1 VRREHV
7 EVAGHSLSYLTA
19 GPADGPAILLLHGLM
34 SDATTWDRAITPLGG
49 RGFRVI
55 ALDLL
60 GHGQSDKPEAGY
72 GLVDFAAMI
81 NQLLVTLRIERAVIG
96 GHSLGGAIAM
106 QFAHHYPD
114 QTDGLLLVCAGGLGR
129 QVHPILRG
137 ATLPGARVVVRT
149 AINPRTAAVYAH
161 PRLHRALRLD
171 AEAVANLG
179 RMGRALLAPGGR
191 HAFFE
196 TLHSVIEPAGQ
207 RGSMIEMGYLSAAL
221 PTLIIWSEHDPV
233 LPVSHA
239 HATHDHLPGSRLELF
254 PGISHEPHRRHAVR
268 FAQTVADYFSPPST
282 TPAECHESTDHREAA
297 DRTDPTLAHEPIEKA
312 EAAEP
317 TDPIENAEP
326 MDPIDSNEPSL

>member
-1 VRREHV
+1 MRREFV

-19 GPADGPAILLLHGLM
+19 GPDDGPVILLLHGLM
-34 SDATTWDRAITPLGG
+34 SDATTWDRAVVPLAG

-60 GHGQSDKPEAGY
+60 GHGRSDKPESGY
-72 GLVDFAAMI
+72 GLADFAAAI
-81 NQLLVTLRIERAVIG
+81 SRCLVALKIDRAVIG

-106 QFAHHYPD
+106 QFAHHYPE

-137 ATLPGARVVVRT
+137 ATLPGARTLVRT
-149 AINPRTAAVYAH
+149 TINPRTARFYAR

-171 AEAVANLG
+171 TESVANLG

-207 RGSMIEMGYLSAAL
+207 RGSMIEMGYLSADL
-221 PTLIIWSEHDPV
+221 PTLIIWSEHDPI

-254 PGISHEPHRRHAVR
+254 PGISHEPHRRHATR
-268 FAQTVADYFSPPST
+268 FADTVAEFFQPPS
-282 TPAECHESTDHREAA
+282 R
-297 DRTDPTLAHEPIEKA
+297 PIEKA
-312 EAAEP
+312 E
-317 TDPIENAEP
+317 
-326 MDPIDSNEPSL
+326 PIDANEPSL